1 MGKIL
6 SSRGRFFKKS
16 IFWNFPIFF
25 LIFLKNSKSS
35 HFFYFGIP
43 SFPAF
48 PAFFIDFSH
57 FGTGIRTVCPIIYL
71 AKHKKIDNFEGFS
84 FFLVIS
90 PFYERWYQ
98 RVSGAPRILSPVIS
112 RNQVAKLN
120 ILRREARRAGILR
133 DRGCR
138 RGAVGVFFDENHKI
152 KVNLKDF
159 RYFHFL

>member
-25 LIFLKNSKSS
+25 S
-35 HFFYFGIP
+35 HFSQKLKKF
-43 SFPAF
+43 
-48 PAFFIDFSH
+48 AFFLFWNSIIS
-57 FGTGIRTVCPIIYL
+57 GVSPIFHRFRPFWYWNSNSLPYYL
-71 AKHKKIDNFEGFS
+71 SRKAQKIDNFDFLI